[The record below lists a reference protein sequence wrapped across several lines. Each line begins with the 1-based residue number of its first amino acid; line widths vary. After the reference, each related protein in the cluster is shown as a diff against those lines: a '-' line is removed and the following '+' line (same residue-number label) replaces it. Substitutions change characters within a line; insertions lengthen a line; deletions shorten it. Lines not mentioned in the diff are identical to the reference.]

1 MKNLVS
7 KELEDDF
14 WNDCNNSQISS
25 SFEPIE
31 KSINN
36 KYNFKTFGN
45 NNYKR
50 KIRPN
55 SKYLLHLY
63 SYKYG
68 SNENKKNISKNK
80 IKNKN
85 KPKENKNLSKIYKK
99 HPLLKEK
106 NLLTEEDKANI
117 KRKKNAF
124 IRCLGLYAYG
134 IEIKKEKILN
144 NKNNEIEKLKE
155 EISPCTFRPKIS
167 KYSST
172 KKARFMIDITNKNNV
187 NDKYNINT
195 IGKMSVISSY
205 DNGCTKKDSNKNNE
219 DEKNEKNE
227 KNEECTFVPKIN
239 KRNIKAVF
247 DKSKSLAN
255 ESDND
260 QFMLR
265 YNKAREDYMT
275 KKIKQLSSK
284 DEGYSTM
291 LTEYNFYSNKHRKN
305 KKYRNSNDFKSINFF
320 DNKRTIN
327 TDFNIIQFLRNELL
341 SIDLNDDGL

>member
-7 KELEDDF
+7 KGLEDDF
-14 WNDCNNSQISS
+14 WNDCNNNQISS

-31 KSINN
+31 KTINN

-45 NNYKR
+45 NNHKR
-50 KIRPN
+50 KIKPN
-55 SKYLLHLY
+55 FNYLLHLY

-68 SNENKKNISKNK
+68 SDENKKIISKNK

-106 NLLTEEDKANI
+106 KLLTEEDKENI

-144 NKNNEIEKLKE
+144 DKNNEIEKLKE

-172 KKARFMIDITNKNNV
+172 KKARFMTDIINKNNI
-187 NDKYNINT
+187 NDKNNNNI
-195 IGKMSVISSY
+195 IGKMSVISSF
-205 DNGCTKKDSNKNNE
+205 DNGSTKKDSNKNNE
-219 DEKNEKNE
+219 DENNV

-239 KRNIKAVF
+239 KRNIKTVF

-284 DEGYSTM
+284 DEGYTTM
-291 LTEYNFYSNKHRKN
+291 LTEYNFFSHKNRKI
-305 KKYRNSNDFKSINFF
+305 KKYRNLNDFKNINFF

-327 TDFNIIQFLRNELL
+327 TDFNIIQSLRNELL
-341 SIDLNDDGL
+341 SIDLNDDE